1 MERHG
6 RGFRGARAVT
16 RVLSLMAGARR
27 GGAEA
32 FFERLVG
39 AFARAG
45 LAQRVA
51 IRADGERAARLSAA
65 GIAPVELPFGGPLDL
80 RTPWALAG
88 LMRDFA
94 PDVALAFMSRAAA
107 KLPPR
112 WLAGGKCVRVG
123 RLGGYYDL
131 KYYRH
136 CDRLVGNT
144 RDIRDWIVR
153 QGWPAAKVDYL
164 PNFVDATRAAPVSRA
179 EFDTPA
185 DAGLVL
191 ALGRL
196 HANKAFDVLIDALE
210 CAPRAYL
217 WIAGAGELEG
227 ELKAQVARRHFKD
240 RVRFLGWR
248 QDMPALLAAC
258 DVLACPSRHEPLGN
272 VVIEAWAHGRPV
284 VAAASAGPASL
295 IRTEEN
301 GLLVPVDD
309 STALG
314 EALARVLSDAAL
326 ARRLALAGEAAYQAE
341 FTEGA
346 VLRRYLDYFRTVKA

>member
-1 MERHG
+1 
-6 RGFRGARAVT
+6 
-16 RVLSLMAGARR
+16 MAGAAQ

-32 FFERLVG
+32 FFERLVA
-39 AFARAG
+39 AFARHG
-45 LAQRVA
+45 VEQRVA
-51 IRADGERAARLSAA
+51 IRADEARAARLRADS
-65 GIAPVELPFGGPLDL
+65 IVPVELPFGGALDF
-80 RTPWALAG
+80 RTPLALAG
-88 LMRDFA
+88 QMRDFA

-112 WLAGGKCVRVG
+112 LLTGGRCVRVG

-131 KYYRH
+131 KYYRR
-136 CDRLVGNT
+136 CDRLVANT

-164 PNFVDATRAAPVSRA
+164 PNFVDAARAAPVARA

-227 ELKAQVARRHFKD
+227 ELKAHVARRHFRD

-248 QDMPALLAAC
+248 HDIPALLAAC

-284 VAAASAGPASL
+284 VAAASAGPAAL
-295 IRTEEN
+295 IRSEEN
-301 GLLVPVDD
+301 GLLVPVED

-314 EALARVLSDAAL
+314 EALARVLSDAGL
-326 ARRLALAGEAAYQAE
+326 ARRLAQAGEAAYQAE

-346 VLRRYLDYFRTVKA
+346 VVRRYLDYFEAVRS

>member
-1 MERHG
+1 M
-6 RGFRGARAVT
+6 
-16 RVLSLMAGARR
+16 RVLSLMAGAPH

-39 AFARAG
+39 AFARKG

-51 IRADGERAARLSAA
+51 IRSDAARAARLAAA
-65 GIAPVELPFGGPLDL
+65 GAAPLELPFGGPFDL
-80 RTPWALAG
+80 YTPVALART
-88 LMRDFA
+88 MRDFG

-112 WLAGGKCVRVG
+112 LLTGGACVRVG

-131 KYYRH
+131 KYYRR
-136 CDRLVGNT
+136 CDRLVANT
-144 RDIRDWIVR
+144 RDICDWIVR
-153 QGWPAAKVDYL
+153 QGWPADKVAYL
-164 PNFVDATRAAPVSRA
+164 PNFVDAARAPPVARA
-179 EFDTPA
+179 DFDTPA
-185 DAGLVL
+185 DARLVL

-210 CAPRAYL
+210 CAPHAFL
-217 WIAGAGELEG
+217 WIAGAGDLEG
-227 ELKAQVARRHFKD
+227 ELKAQVARRHFRD

-248 QDMPALLAAC
+248 GDIPALLAAC

-284 VAAASAGPASL
+284 VAAASAGPAAL
-295 IRTEEN
+295 IRDEEN

-314 EALARVLSDAAL
+314 NALARVLSDGAL
-326 ARRLALAGEAAYQAE
+326 SQRLALAGEAAYQAE
-341 FTEGA
+341 FTEEA
-346 VLRRYLDYFRTVKA
+346 VLRRYLDYFESLKA

>member
-1 MERHG
+1 M
-6 RGFRGARAVT
+6 T
-16 RVLSLMAGARR
+16 RVLNLMAGAAK

-32 FFERLVG
+32 FFERLVV
-39 AFARAG
+39 AFARRG
-45 LAQRVA
+45 VNQRVA
-51 IRADGERAARLSAA
+51 IRGEEARAGRLRAA
-65 GIAPVELPFGGPLDL
+65 GIEPLELPFGGPFDL
-80 RTPWALAG
+80 RTPLELARTI
-88 LMRDFA
+88 RDFA

-112 WLAGGKCVRVG
+112 FMTGRSCVRVG

-131 KYYRH
+131 KYYAR
-136 CDRLVGNT
+136 CDRLVANT

-185 DAGLVL
+185 DAPLVL
-191 ALGRL
+191 AMGRL

-227 ELKAQVARRHFKD
+227 GLKAQVARRLFKE

-248 QDMPALLAAC
+248 NDIPALLAAC

-272 VVIEAWAHGRPV
+272 VVIEAWAHGKPV
-284 VAAASAGPASL
+284 VAAASAGPAAL
-295 IRTEEN
+295 IRSEEN

-309 STALG
+309 STRLG
-314 EALARVLSDAAL
+314 EALDRVLADRDL
-326 ARRLALAGEAAYQAE
+326 ARRLALAGEAAYQADY
-341 FTEGA
+341 TEEA
-346 VLRRYLDYFRTVKA
+346 VVRRYLDYFESVKVR